1 VKRTPIHA
9 IQGSDLRSPLA
20 GTEVRTRGVVTGT
33 TRKGFFI
40 QDPDGGEAG
49 CSHAIFVFSP
59 RRKPPVGALVEVQG
73 QVTDFSLDEMERPTT
88 QIHAVDTRTLDDEG
102 PRLKPV
108 WLTAER
114 IALDNDALAAYL
126 NSIEG
131 MLVGIEAGATF
142 VAPSNPFGDYV
153 VVPAGTNATRTRHGG
168 VLVDPH
174 NPERWYPGFRI
185 VDYSRAPQVNV
196 GAELLSPVVGPLNY
210 RVSSYQIAALGPIRV
225 RPASIKLKRATLRPE
240 TTRATVLTLNGFNL
254 DSRVEDPSLVQDP
267 RRDIDD
273 DDADGRYAMLAA
285 AIARDAAAP
294 DIVALQEMQ
303 DNDGAQ
309 ITDVVDADEN
319 YKKLVR
325 TIRAVG
331 GPTYRWVDVPPQPG
345 ADGGQP
351 GGNIRNAFLYNP
363 ERVAIAPG
371 SVQLVGADDAA
382 FEDSRK
388 PLMVKFRMLSTNREL
403 AVINVHLASKRHQR
417 GGFAPERP
425 GFDPRQETRVRQALL
440 VRATLLNL
448 AERGINY
455 YVTGD
460 FNDFEFSETLRAM
473 LGDESINL
481 VDRVPREERYDYNHR
496 GKSQALMHGIVSKQH
511 ADERNI
517 EYEILHGNELIGT
530 KPGHL
535 GDKATD
541 HAYVIAGIEMH

>member
-1 VKRTPIHA
+1 M
-9 IQGSDLRSPLA
+9 
-20 GTEVRTRGVVTGT
+20 RTRGVVTGT
-33 TRKGFFI
+33 TRKGYFV
-40 QDPDGGEAG
+40 QDPHGGETG
-49 CSHAIFVFSP
+49 CSHAVFVFSP
-59 RRKPPVGALVEVQG
+59 RRKPQVGALVEVQG
-73 QVTDFSLDEMERPTT
+73 QVIDFLLEETERPTT
-88 QIHAVDTRTLDDEG
+88 QIQAVDARTLDDEG

-108 WLTAER
+108 WLTGER

-153 VVPAGTNATRTRHGG
+153 VVPVGTDATRTRHGG
-168 VLVDPH
+168 VLIDPV
-174 NPERWYPGFRI
+174 NPDRWYPGFRI
-185 VDYSRAPQVNV
+185 VDYSRAPQVDV

-210 RVSSYQIAALGPIRV
+210 RVSSYQIAALGRIQV
-225 RPASIKLKRATLRPE
+225 RPASIKFKHTTLKPE
-240 TTRATVLTLNGFNL
+240 PTRATILTLNGFNL
-254 DSRVEDPSLVQDP
+254 DTRVEDPNLVQDP
-267 RRDIDD
+267 RRDVDD
-273 DDADGRYAMLAA
+273 DVADGRYAKLAA

-303 DNDGAQ
+303 DNDGAE
-309 ITDVVDADEN
+309 ITDVVAADEN
-319 YKKLVR
+319 YKKLIR
-325 TIRAVG
+325 AIRAVG
-331 GPTYRWVDVPPQPG
+331 GPTYHWVDVPPQPG

-363 ERVAIAPG
+363 ERVAIVPE
-371 SVQLVGADDAA
+371 SVRNIGADDAA

-388 PLMVKFRMLSTNREL
+388 ALMVRFRMLSTNREL

-417 GGFAPERP
+417 GVFAPERP

-440 VRATLLNL
+440 VRDTLLNL

-460 FNDFEFSETLRAM
+460 FNDFEFSETLRSM

-481 VDRVPREERYDYNHR
+481 VERVPSEERYDYNHR

-511 ADERNI
+511 AGKRNM
-517 EYEILHGNELIGT
+517 EYEILHGNELVGAQ
-530 KPGHL
+530 PGQL

-541 HAYVIAGIEMH
+541 HAYVIARIEMH

>member
-1 VKRTPIHA
+1 MRA
-9 IQGSDLRSPLA
+9 
-20 GTEVRTRGVVTGT
+20 RGVVTGT
-33 TRKGFFI
+33 TRKGYFV

-49 CSHAIFVFSP
+49 CSHAVFVFSP

-73 QVTDFSLDEMERPTT
+73 RVTDFVLEETERPTT
-88 QIHAVDTRTLDDEG
+88 QIHAGDTRTLEDKG
-102 PRLKPV
+102 PRVEPV

-114 IALDNDALAAYL
+114 LALDNDALAVYL

-131 MLVGIEAGATF
+131 MLVGIEAGAMF

-153 VVPAGTNATRTRHGG
+153 VAPAGTNATPTRHGG
-168 VLVDPH
+168 VLIDPD
-174 NPERWYPGFRI
+174 NPDRWYPGFRI
-185 VDYSRAPQVNV
+185 VDYSSAPQVNV

-210 RVSSYQIAALGPIRV
+210 RVSSYQIAALGRIQV
-225 RPASIKLKRATLRPE
+225 RPASIKLERATLRPDS
-240 TTRATVLTLNGFNL
+240 TRVTVLTLNGFNL
-254 DSRVEDPSLVQDP
+254 DSRVEDPSLVKDP

-273 DDADGRYAMLAA
+273 DEGDGRYAMLAA

-303 DNDGAQ
+303 DNDGAE

-319 YKKLVR
+319 YQKL
-325 TIRAVG
+325 IRAIGKVG
-331 GPTYRWVDVPPQPG
+331 GPKYSWVDVAPQQG

-363 ERVAIAPG
+363 ERVEIVPD
-371 SVQLVGADDAA
+371 SVQLIGADDAA

-388 PLMVKFRMLSTNREL
+388 PLMVQFRMLSTKREI
-403 AVINVHLASKRHQR
+403 AVINVHLASKRHQH
-417 GGFAPERP
+417 GVFAPERP
-425 GFDPRQETRVRQALL
+425 GFDPRQEIRVRQALL
-440 VRATLLNL
+440 VRDKFLDL
-448 AERGINY
+448 AERGIDY

-496 GKSQALMHGIVSKQH
+496 GKSQALMHGIVSKLH
-511 ADERNI
+511 AEERSI
-517 EYEILHGNELIGT
+517 EYEILHGNELIGA
-530 KPGHL
+530 KPGQL
-535 GDKATD
+535 GDRATD
-541 HAYVIAGIEMH
+541 HAYVIARIDMH

>member
-1 VKRTPIHA
+1 MKCTPIHA
-9 IQGSDLRSPLA
+9 IQGSGLRSPLA
-20 GTEVRTRGVVTGT
+20 GTEVCARGVVTGT
-33 TRKGFFI
+33 THKGFFV
-40 QDPDGGEAG
+40 QNPDGGEAG
-49 CSHAIFVFSP
+49 CSHAVFVFSP

-73 QVTDFSLDEMERPTT
+73 QVTDFVLEEAERPTT
-88 QIHAVDTRTLDDEG
+88 QIHAVDTRTLADEG

-153 VVPAGTNATRTRHGG
+153 VAPAGTNATRTRHGG
-168 VLVDPH
+168 VLVDPD
-174 NPERWYPGFRI
+174 NPERWYPSFRI
-185 VDYSRAPQVNV
+185 VDYSRAPKVNV

-210 RVSSYQIAALGPIRV
+210 RVSSYQIAALGRIRV
-225 RPASIKLKRATLRPE
+225 RPASIKLEPTTLGPTSTQATI
-240 TTRATVLTLNGFNL
+240 LTLNGFNL

-273 DDADGRYAMLAA
+273 DDADGRYVMLAA

-303 DNDGAQ
+303 DNDGAE

-325 TIRAVG
+325 AIGRVG
-331 GPTYRWVDVPPQPG
+331 GPTYRWVDVLPQPG

-363 ERVAIAPG
+363 ERVAIASG
-371 SVQLVGADDAA
+371 SVQRIGADDAA

-388 PLMVKFRMLSTNREL
+388 PLMVRFRMLSTNREL

-417 GGFAPERP
+417 GIFAPERP
-425 GFDPRQETRVRQALL
+425 GFDARMETRIRQALL
-440 VRATLLNL
+440 VRDTLLNL
-448 AERGINY
+448 TKRDINY

-481 VDRVPREERYDYNHR
+481 VDRVRREERYDYNHR
-496 GKSQALMHGIVSKQH
+496 GKSEALMHGIVSKLH
-511 ADERNI
+511 AEERGM
-517 EYEILHGNELIGT
+517 EYEILHGNELIGV
-530 KPGHL
+530 KPGQL

-541 HAYVIAGIEMH
+541 HAYVIARIDMH